1 MSEYYTQVKP
11 KMNDMDIQI
20 RIDVIA
26 SKVIVGTQLNV
37 DDLSKQRHFLRFR
50 NAVTLKTNLAYSMIR
65 LSNIKYGD
73 LVVDVSFLLVYIL
86 CLLERSSQVSL
97 LLSYCNNTSIALL
110 WKWYHLIGSIRCV

>member
-20 RIDVIA
+20 RVDVIA
-26 SKVIVGTQLNV
+26 TKVIVGTQLNV

-50 NAVTLKTNLAYSMIR
+50 NAVTLKTNLAYAMIR

-73 LVVDVSFLLVYIL
+73 LVVDVSFFIGVY
-86 CLLERSSQVSL
+86 
-97 LLSYCNNTSIALL
+97 TFA
-110 WKWYHLIGSIRCV
+110 

>member
-1 MSEYYTQVKP
+1 MYTMYSLICIFSHLDYREIGGAMSEYYTQVKP

-20 RIDVIA
+20 RVDVIA
-26 SKVIVGTQLNV
+26 TKVIVGTQLNV

-73 LVVDVSFLLVYIL
+73 LVVDVSFFIGVY
-86 CLLERSSQVSL
+86 
-97 LLSYCNNTSIALL
+97 TFA
-110 WKWYHLIGSIRCV
+110 

>member
-20 RIDVIA
+20 RVDVIA
-26 SKVIVGTQLNV
+26 TKVIVGTQLNV

-50 NAVTLKTNLAYSMIR
+50 NAVTLKTNLAYAMIR

-73 LVVDVSFLLVYIL
+73 LVVDVSFFIVGYMF
-86 CLLERSSQVSL
+86 
-97 LLSYCNNTSIALL
+97 A
-110 WKWYHLIGSIRCV
+110 

>member
-1 MSEYYTQVKP
+1 MTEYYTQVKP

-20 RIDVIA
+20 RIDVI
-26 SKVIVGTQLNV
+26 STKVVVGTQLNV

-73 LVVDVSFLLVYIL
+73 LVVDVSCLLVAIS
-86 CLLERSSQVSL
+86 CLLV
-97 LLSYCNNTSIALL
+97 TA
-110 WKWYHLIGSIRCV
+110 